1 MNLQQD
7 EVTVFRS
14 AEPSAAEEATEVLE
28 ILEAAG
34 VPARMLTERDPG
46 VPVGACEVRVPASE
60 EARAEAVLREA
71 DEIEEVQEPVD
82 NSEDMDL
89 EVLMETVGATA
100 EMEAI
105 AIRSVL
111 AANSIPV
118 VLVQPGPYPNLPFIV
133 KVPRNRLDEARQ
145 VLAEA
150 REAGPLAA
158 EEAERAQ
165 EATD

>member
-1 MNLQQD
+1 MDPQD

-14 AEPSAAEEATEVLE
+14 AEPSALEEATEVLE
-28 ILEAAG
+28 ILQAAG
-34 VPARMLTERDPG
+34 VPARLLTARDAG
-46 VPVGACEVRVPASE
+46 VPIGACEVRVPAGE

-71 DEIEEVQEPVD
+71 DATGEAQEPVD

-89 EVLMETVGATA
+89 EVLVETVGATA
-100 EMEAI
+100 EMEAL

-111 AANSIPV
+111 EANAIPV

-133 KVPRNRLDEARQ
+133 KVPRNRVEEARQ

-158 EEAERAQ
+158 EEAERSQ
-165 EATD
+165 EAGG

>member
-1 MNLQQD
+1 MDPQD

-14 AEPSAAEEATEVLE
+14 AEPSALEEATEVLE
-28 ILEAAG
+28 ILQAAG
-34 VPARMLTERDPG
+34 VPARLLTARDAG
-46 VPVGACEVRVPASE
+46 VPIGACEVRVPAGE

-71 DEIEEVQEPVD
+71 DATGEAQEPVD

-89 EVLMETVGATA
+89 EVLVETVGATA
-100 EMEAI
+100 EMEAL

-111 AANSIPV
+111 EANA
-118 VLVQPGPYPNLPFIV
+118 NLPFIV
-133 KVPRNRLDEARQ
+133 KVPRNRVEEARQ

-158 EEAERAQ
+158 EEAERSQ
-165 EATD
+165 EAGG